1 MSEYDWEEASYWWTI
16 NDICE
21 LIRQYGYTKVLL
33 DIDKSLKSTDM
44 SVTLSNIIQNQQ
56 DDML

>member
-33 DIDKSLKSTDM
+33 DIDKSLKSTDL
-44 SVTLSNIIQNQQ
+44 SVTIDNIVQ
-56 DDML
+56 DQEDA

>member
-21 LIRQYGYTKVLL
+21 LIHQYGYTKVLL

-44 SVTLSNIIQNQQ
+44 SVTLSNIIQDQQ

>member
-44 SVTLSNIIQNQQ
+44 SVTLSNIIQNHQ

>member
-33 DIDKSLKSTDM
+33 DIDKSLKNTDL
-44 SVTLSNIIQNQQ
+44 SVTLSNIVQDQQ